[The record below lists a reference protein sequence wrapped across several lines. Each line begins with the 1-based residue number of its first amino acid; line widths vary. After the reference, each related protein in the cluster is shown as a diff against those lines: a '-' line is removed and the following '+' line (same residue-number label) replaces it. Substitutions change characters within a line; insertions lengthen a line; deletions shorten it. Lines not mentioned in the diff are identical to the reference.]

1 MTTACCA
8 RLKKVFLDDF
18 DPGPGS
24 VEPKIV
30 DLKFSHDTI
39 ARVDPGVIPNKT
51 ASTILKLDWN
61 QNYITVL
68 PDGFFEVLTSLQ
80 SLNLN
85 NNGFVFT
92 LKKYCLYPLKN
103 LILKVYSSG
112 KHLSDT
118 ISRNPGNP
126 GFELKSAEECDKL
139 NQFVT

>member
-18 DPGPGS
+18 DP
-24 VEPKIV
+24 VYKTDPKIV

-92 LKKYCLYPLKN
+92 
-103 LILKVYSSG
+103 
-112 KHLSDT
+112 
-118 ISRNPGNP
+118 
-126 GFELKSAEECDKL
+126 
-139 NQFVT
+139 